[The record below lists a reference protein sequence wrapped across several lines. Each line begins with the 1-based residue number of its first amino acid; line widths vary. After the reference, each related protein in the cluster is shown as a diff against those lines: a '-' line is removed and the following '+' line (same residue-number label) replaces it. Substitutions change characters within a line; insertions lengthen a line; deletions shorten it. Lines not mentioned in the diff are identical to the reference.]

1 MSTAPSQSQF
11 DSDPLLLLMDGHAL
25 VHRAWHAIREPLNVR
40 ATGEDVRA
48 IFGFLNIFLK
58 TLNDRR
64 PTHVAIAFDVSA
76 PTFRHET
83 YTEYKAHRPPTPP
96 ELRPQFDHVKS
107 LMSAFR
113 VPVFEQAGYEA
124 DDVLG
129 TLCRQ
134 AEEQGIETLVLTGD
148 TDTFQLVSS
157 HVSILLSH
165 AVGKRTVYDVRRSRI
180 ATAVLAPRP

>member
-1 MSTAPSQSQF
+1 MTTAPSQPSLER
-11 DSDPLLLLMDGHAL
+11 DPLLLLMDGHAL

-48 IFGFLNIFLK
+48 IYGFLNIFLK
-58 TLNDRR
+58 TLNDRS
-64 PTHVAIAFDVSA
+64 PTHIAIAFDVSA
-76 PTFRHET
+76 PTFRHEQ
-83 YTEYKAHRPPTPP
+83 YEEYKAHRPPTPP
-96 ELRPQFDHVKS
+96 ELRPQFDRVRE

-113 VPVFEQAGYEA
+113 VPIFELAGFEA

-134 AEEQGIETLVLTGD
+134 AEEQDIETIVLTGD

-157 HVSILLSH
+157 HVSILC
-165 AVGKRTVYDVRRSRI
+165 
-180 ATAVLAPRP
+180 